1 MRRQDLSFWYVVICL
16 AIGLS
21 YLFLLSQTQFGQAN
35 ALSSTEIP
43 GQIELNLPLIFK
55 YASPTP
61 TKTPIPTPSPTPII
75 PTPVGPIGGT
85 FTSLAVDPNQNDN
98 LYAGHFESGV
108 YKSYDQGVS
117 WYRKSTGLG
126 TLKIQSLAAHPT
138 NSNIVY
144 AGTYEGGIYK
154 SVNAGDSWTAF
165 NGGVL
170 GNHIIYDIEI
180 DPNNPQVV
188 YVVTRIQDSLIG
200 YLYKSTTA
208 GASWSLLLNGKIFS
222 TPDYFYDVDVN
233 PLNSNE
239 LYLAAHEHGF
249 YKSTNAGA
257 SFTAINNGVE
267 DLSARSFALDPAY
280 AGLLYAGVWHDDSIY
295 RTWNNGISWMKS
307 SYGLPEGS
315 RVYRI
320 YVDPFG
326 RTQKRVFACT
336 YGNGLYSSD
345 DFAQSWIS
353 RGLTGQRLYDFLVTD
368 GNPQRW
374 YAATESN
381 GIFRSTSY
389 GAGWN
394 TIMGG
399 LSLNAITGMVRDE
412 ESDQQYVAVYG
423 KGVYEVLENGQEW
436 QEISEG
442 IEDQTVIDLGILEGR
457 LTFLTENNVFVKD
470 GDAWS
475 MLELPSIR
483 SESTDNTYQSLSEK
497 VGLSS
502 ELLSNHYER
511 NVSAVNQS
519 TALEEKAVGFSLF
532 ATEEELYLGTVGN
545 GLYKR
550 VNNDWESLG
559 FEGMTVIDL
568 EAGVYS
574 EELFASVCDVD
585 NTCKVFLLK
594 NGAWQPAQTGF
605 GDQKVYSLLRVGEK
619 VLAAA
624 DFGLYQWSHEELLWQ
639 LIQPT
644 PAELLSI
651 TGSACVYAAG
661 GNGFMIMSQDC
672 GLNWKE
678 VDLEDWHYQS
688 ISLLSP
694 GLILLGSRETGAILL
709 SFD

>member
-1 MRRQDLSFWYVVICL
+1 
-16 AIGLS
+16 
-21 YLFLLSQTQFGQAN
+21 
-35 ALSSTEIP
+35 
-43 GQIELNLPLIFK
+43 
-55 YASPTP
+55 
-61 TKTPIPTPSPTPII
+61 
-75 PTPVGPIGGT
+75 
-85 FTSLAVDPNQNDN
+85 
-98 LYAGHFESGV
+98 
-108 YKSYDQGVS
+108 
-117 WYRKSTGLG
+117 
-126 TLKIQSLAAHPT
+126 
-138 NSNIVY
+138 
-144 AGTYEGGIYK
+144 
-154 SVNAGDSWTAF
+154 
-165 NGGVL
+165 
-170 GNHIIYDIEI
+170 
-180 DPNNPQVV
+180 
-188 YVVTRIQDSLIG
+188 
-200 YLYKSTTA
+200 
-208 GASWSLLLNGKIFS
+208 
-222 TPDYFYDVDVN
+222 
-233 PLNSNE
+233 
-239 LYLAAHEHGF
+239 
-249 YKSTNAGA
+249 
-257 SFTAINNGVE
+257 
-267 DLSARSFALDPAY
+267 
-280 AGLLYAGVWHDDSIY
+280 
-295 RTWNNGISWMKS
+295 
-307 SYGLPEGS
+307 
-315 RVYRI
+315 
-320 YVDPFG
+320 
-326 RTQKRVFACT
+326 
-336 YGNGLYSSD
+336 
-345 DFAQSWIS
+345 
-353 RGLTGQRLYDFLVTD
+353 
-368 GNPQRW
+368 
-374 YAATESN
+374 
-381 GIFRSTSY
+381 
-389 GAGWN
+389 
-394 TIMGG
+394 
-399 LSLNAITGMVRDE
+399 
-412 ESDQQYVAVYG
+412 
-423 KGVYEVLENGQEW
+423 
-436 QEISEG
+436 
-442 IEDQTVIDLGILEGR
+442 LGILEGR

-470 GDAWS
+470 GGAWS

-594 NGAWQPAQTGF
+594 DGAWQPAQTGF